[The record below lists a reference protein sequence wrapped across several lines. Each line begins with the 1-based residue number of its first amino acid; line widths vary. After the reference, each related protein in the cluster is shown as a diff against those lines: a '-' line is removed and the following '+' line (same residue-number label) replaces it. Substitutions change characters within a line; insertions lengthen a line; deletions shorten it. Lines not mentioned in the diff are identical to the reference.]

1 MSCTSRDVS
10 DAPGRWS
17 AYTVDLP
24 VHGNAPTVGPVRLP
38 PVPWSEV
45 ERRARSVPGGP
56 VTRAGGADDLTVR
69 GLVTDSRRVVPG
81 SLFACVRGATSD
93 GHRHAPA
100 AEAAGAA
107 ALLVDR
113 PVDSRLPQL
122 RVPSVRAQ
130 LGPLGALLAGDP
142 ARALRL
148 VGVTGSNGKTTTSA
162 LVRGVLEA
170 GGDCTGVV
178 GTLGAQVAGVSW
190 DTALTTPEAP
200 ELHELL
206 GAMVGSGA
214 QRVVVE
220 ASSIA
225 LDMGR
230 MDGLEFQVSVFTG
243 FEEDHLDHHG
253 TLEQYWASKARLFE
267 AGRTAAGVVVI
278 DDPWGRRLA
287 DQAAVPVTRVGF
299 DGDADVRVLG
309 WRTGSDGTEVLL
321 ADDAGGHRVHSPL
334 VGRVH
339 VTNLAAA
346 WATGRVLGVP
356 PDRIA
361 AGLAAVAPPRGR
373 NTVLGGSGRPLV
385 VVDYAHTPRALGAAV
400 DTARGLTAP
409 GGRVHLVLGARGRR
423 DRHKR
428 QGLGQSAR
436 AADCVWLTNE
446 GSHGEDPA
454 AIRAELRVG
463 LLGST
468 ALVRTEPDRREAITA
483 AVGAAGPADV
493 VLVVGRGHETR
504 MLDTPDPRDAVHLD
518 DAEVAA
524 TALAT
529 RHAGEEDLRGRAS

>member
-1 MSCTSRDVS
+1 M
-10 DAPGRWS
+10 
-17 AYTVDLP
+17 
-24 VHGNAPTVGPVRLP
+24 RLP
-38 PVPWSEV
+38 RVPWSEV
-45 ERRARSVPGGP
+45 ERRARSVSGGP
-56 VTRAGGADDLTVR
+56 VTRAGGTDDLTVR
-69 GLVTDSRRVVPG
+69 SLVTDSRLVVPG

-100 AEAAGAA
+100 AAARGAA

-113 PVDSRLPQL
+113 PVDTDLPVL
-122 RVPSVRAQ
+122 CVPSVRAQ

-162 LVRGVLEA
+162 LVRGVLDA
-170 GGDCTGVV
+170 DGDCTGVV
-178 GTLGAQVAGVSW
+178 GTLGAEVGSRSRS
-190 DTALTTPEAP
+190 TALTTPEAP
-200 ELHELL
+200 ELHEVLRWMADA
-206 GAMVGSGA
+206 GARRA
-214 QRVVVE
+214 VVE

-230 MDGLEFQVSVFTG
+230 MDGLAFEVSVFTG

-253 TLEQYWASKARLFE
+253 TVEQYWASKARLFE
-267 AGRTAAGVVVI
+267 PGRTAAGVVVT

-287 DQAAVPVTRVGF
+287 DQAAVPVTRVGS
-299 DGDADVRVLG
+299 DRDADVRVLG
-309 WRTGSDGTEVLL
+309 WRTGSGGTEVLL
-321 ADDAGGHRVHSPL
+321 GDDTGGHRVHSPL

-346 WATGRVLGVP
+346 WATGRVLGAA

-385 VVDYAHTPRALGAAV
+385 VVDYAHTPRALAAAV
-400 DTARGLTAP
+400 DTARDLT
-409 GGRVHLVLGARGRR
+409 GRSGRVHLVLGARGRR
-423 DRHKR
+423 DRYKR
-428 QGLGQSAR
+428 QGLGGSAR

-454 AIRAELRVG
+454 AIRGELRVG
-463 LLGST
+463 LFGSP
-468 ALVRTEPDRREAITA
+468 ARVREVPDRRAAITA
-483 AVGAAGPADV
+483 AVAAAGPADV

-504 MLDTPDPRDAVHLD
+504 LLDTTDPRDAVLLD

-529 RHAGEEDLRGRAS
+529 LHAREEDLRGRAS

>member
-1 MSCTSRDVS
+1 
-10 DAPGRWS
+10 
-17 AYTVDLP
+17 
-24 VHGNAPTVGPVRLP
+24 VRLP
-38 PVPWSEV
+38 SIPWSEV
-45 ERRARSVPGGP
+45 EHRARTVPGSP

-93 GHRHAPA
+93 GHRHVPA
-100 AEAAGAA
+100 AAAAGAR

-113 PVDSRLPQL
+113 PVETSLPQL
-122 RVPSVRAQ
+122 CVPSVRAQ

-142 ARALRL
+142 ALALGL

-170 GGDCTGVV
+170 AGTCTGVV
-178 GTLGAQVAGVSW
+178 GTLGAQVAGYSRE
-190 DTALTTPEAP
+190 TALTTPEAP

-206 GAMVGSGA
+206 GAMVEAGA
-214 QRVVVE
+214 HRAVVE

-230 MDGLEFQVSVFTG
+230 MDGLTFEVSVFTG

-253 TLEQYWASKARLFE
+253 TVEQYWASKARLFE
-267 AGRTAAGVVVI
+267 PGRTAAGVVVT

-287 DQAAVPVTRVGF
+287 DQAAVPVTRVGS
-299 DGDADVRVLG
+299 GADADVRVLG
-309 WRTGSDGTEVLL
+309 WRTGAAGTEVLL
-321 ADDAGGHRVHSPL
+321 GDDAGGHRVRSPL

-346 WATGRVLGVP
+346 WATGRALGVP

-373 NTVLGGSGRPLV
+373 NTVLGGSGRPVV
-385 VVDYAHTPRALGAAV
+385 VVDYAHTPRALAAAV
-400 DTARGLTAP
+400 DTVRDLTGP

-423 DRHKR
+423 DRYKR
-428 QGLGQSAR
+428 QGLGESAR

-446 GSHGEDPA
+446 GSHGEDPV

-463 LLGST
+463 LLGSPAT
-468 ALVRTEPDRREAITA
+468 VRTVPDRREAITA
-483 AVGAAGPADV
+483 AVRAAGPADV

-504 MLDTPDPRDAVHLD
+504 LLDTTDLRDAVHLD

-524 TALAT
+524 AALAAA
-529 RHAGEEDLRGRAS
+529 HAADDGLRERAS

>member
-1 MSCTSRDVS
+1 M
-10 DAPGRWS
+10 
-17 AYTVDLP
+17 
-24 VHGNAPTVGPVRLP
+24 RLP
-38 PVPWSEV
+38 SVPWSEV
-45 ERRARSVPGGP
+45 ERRARTVPGGP
-56 VTRAGGADDLTVR
+56 VTRVGGTDDLTVR
-69 GLVTDSRRVVPG
+69 GLVTDSRLVVPG
-81 SLFACVRGATSD
+81 ALFACVRGSASD

-100 AEAAGAA
+100 AAAAGAV

-113 PVDSRLPQL
+113 PVDSDLPQL

-142 ARALRL
+142 AAALRL

-162 LVRGVLEA
+162 LLRGVLDA

-178 GTLGAQVAGVSW
+178 GTLGAEVGRHART
-190 DTALTTPEAP
+190 TALTTPEAP
-200 ELHELL
+200 ELHQLL
-206 GAMVGSGA
+206 GWMLEAGA
-214 QRVVVE
+214 HSAVVE

-230 MDGLEFQVSVFTG
+230 MDGLGFQVSVFTG

-267 AGRTAAGVVVI
+267 AGRTAAAVVVTEE
-278 DDPWGRRLA
+278 PWGRRLA
-287 DQAAVPVTRVGF
+287 DQAQVPVTRVGSGT
-299 DGDADVRVLG
+299 DTDVRVLG
-309 WRTGSDGTEVLL
+309 WRTGSGGTELL
-321 ADDAGGHRVHSPL
+321 IGDDLGGHRVRSPL

-373 NTVLGGSGRPLV
+373 NTVLGGSGRPRV
-385 VVDYAHTPRALGAAV
+385 VVDYAHTPRALAAALV
-400 DTARGLTAP
+400 TARDLTHP
-409 GGRVHLVLGARGRR
+409 SGRVHLVLGARGRR
-423 DRHKR
+423 DRYKR
-428 QGLGQSAR
+428 QGLGEAAR

-463 LLGST
+463 LLGS
-468 ALVRTEPDRREAITA
+468 AAGVRTVPDRRTAITA
-483 AVGAAGPADV
+483 AVRAAGPADV

-504 MLDTPDPRDAVHLD
+504 MLDTTDPRDAVHLD
-518 DAEVAA
+518 DAEVAVE
-524 TALAT
+524 ALDEAHPQPGD
-529 RHAGEEDLRGRAS
+529 RLRERAS

>member
-1 MSCTSRDVS
+1 M
-10 DAPGRWS
+10 
-17 AYTVDLP
+17 
-24 VHGNAPTVGPVRLP
+24 RLP